1 MSYHGRKRTHASN
14 FFENFSQLTGAY
26 QACSALLNGVF
37 YVFGGLTTA
46 TFINGEGRFEGLN
59 GQISKLTNCSTL
71 ERVGD
76 MSYHSEGGAC
86 KSFDT
91 VILLCFDFKNPS
103 TCHSFDGEN
112 FVRRVFKSRPIICY
126 IKMTF

>member
-1 MSYHGRKRTHASN
+1 M
-14 FFENFSQLTGAY
+14 
-26 QACSALLNGVF
+26 F

-46 TFINGEGRFEGLN
+46 TSMNGEARFEGLN

-86 KSFDT
+86 KSFDN

-112 FVRRVFKSRPIICY
+112 FMRRVFRTP
-126 IKMTF
+126 